1 MEVEM
6 VRPNI
11 VSREEWVA
19 AQKAHLAREKELTHL
34 RDQLSAERRALPW
47 ARVDQRYVFDSVDGE
62 TTLADLFEGRSQ
74 LIVQHFMFA
83 PDWEEGCVGCSFQA
97 DHVDAAR
104 QHFEH
109 RDTSFV
115 AISRAPI
122 KKIAAYKKRMGW
134 RFNWVS
140 SLRSDFNY
148 DFHVSFRPEDLAKGE
163 VYYNYRLIE
172 NSSPELPG
180 ISTFYKDEAGDVFH
194 VFSSFGRGDEILIGA
209 YNYLD
214 LTPKGRDETGPNGD
228 LTDWVK
234 HHDKYEEN
242 MPTAQTGGLDAAVLP
257 KRANSEARTR

>member
-1 MEVEM
+1 MEAEM
-6 VRPNI
+6 VQPNV
-11 VSREEWVA
+11 VSREEWIA
-19 AQKAHLAREKELTHL
+19 AQKAHLSKEKELTRI

-47 ARVDQRYVFDSVDGE
+47 VKVAKPYVFDGVDGKK
-62 TTLADLFEGRSQ
+62 TLADLFDGRSQ

-83 PDWEEGCVGCSFQA
+83 PEWEEGCVGCSFQA

-109 RDTSFV
+109 RDVTFV
-115 AISRAPI
+115 AVSRAPI
-122 KKIAAYKKRMGW
+122 TKIESFRRRMGW
-134 RFNWVS
+134 RFTWVS
-140 SLRSDFNY
+140 SFDSDFNF
-148 DFHVSFRPEDLAKGE
+148 DFHVSFTPEDLKKGE

-180 ISTFYKDEAGDVFH
+180 VSVFYKDKAGNIFH
-194 VFSSFGRGDEILIGA
+194 VFSSFGRGDELLIGA

-234 HHDKYEEN
+234 HHDKYDTSPAARSDDLGSCCDDLVERS
-242 MPTAQTGGLDAAVLP
+242 QT
-257 KRANSEARTR
+257 

>member
-1 MEVEM
+1 M

-19 AQKAHLAREKELTHL
+19 AQKAHLIREKELTHF
-34 RDQLSAERRALPW
+34 RDELSTQRRALPW
-47 ARVDQRYVFDSVDGE
+47 VKIDKRYVFDSIEGE
-62 TTLADLFEGRSQ
+62 KTLADLFEGRSQ

-109 RDTSFV
+109 RDASFA

-122 KKIAAYKKRMGW
+122 VKIAAYKKRMGW
-134 RFNWVS
+134 HFNWVS

-148 DFHVSFRPEDLAKGE
+148 DFHVSFRQEELAKGE

-180 ISTFYKDEAGDVFH
+180 ISTFYKDEAGNIFH

-214 LTPKGRDETGPNGD
+214 LTPKGRDETGPNGN

-234 HHDKYEEN
+234 HHDKYEED
-242 MPTAQTGGLDAAVLP
+242 MPTSQTGDLDACCSAS
-257 KRANSEARTR
+257 AEARQ

>member
-1 MEVEM
+1 MTH
-6 VRPNI
+6 PNI
-11 VSREEWVA
+11 VSRDEWIA
-19 AQKAHLAREKELTHL
+19 AQKAHLAREKELTRF
-34 RDQLSAERRALPW
+34 RDELSAERRSLPW
-47 ARVDQRYVFDSVDGE
+47 VKVDKRYVFDSVDGKK
-62 TTLADLFEGRSQ
+62 TLAELFEGRSQ

-83 PDWEEGCVGCSFQA
+83 PDWQEGCVGCSFQA

-109 RDTSFV
+109 RDASFV

-122 KKIAAYKKRMGW
+122 EKIVAYKRRMDW

-140 SLRSDFNY
+140 SFESDFNY
-148 DFHVSFRPEDLAKGE
+148 DFHVSFRPEELATGE

-172 NSSPELPG
+172 NSSAELPG
-180 ISTFYKDEAGDVFH
+180 ISTFYKDDAGDVFH
-194 VFSSFGRGDEILIGA
+194 VFSTFGRGDELLIGA

-234 HHDKYEEN
+234 HHDKYEKT
-242 MPTAQTGGLDAAVLP
+242 MPSSPAGDRGSCCGGSAQ
-257 KRANSEARTR
+257 SH